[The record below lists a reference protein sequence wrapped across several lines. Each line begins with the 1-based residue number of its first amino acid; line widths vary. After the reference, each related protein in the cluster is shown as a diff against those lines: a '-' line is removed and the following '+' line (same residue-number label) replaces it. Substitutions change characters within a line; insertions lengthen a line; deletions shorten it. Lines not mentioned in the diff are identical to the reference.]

1 MLTQDACLQSQSH
14 VNLHPCSSDVFSM
27 CDSTCVFGI
36 VGALA
41 GGKEPYGSAAS
52 VLEEE
57 GRSKF
62 MADMCAKQQQ
72 LEKEKDMEME
82 RDEIQQLLCVQEL
95 AKERDE
101 LNDLLKQ
108 RELQKENEELEELL
122 RQQKLMTEMEELNEL
137 RLQLDLQRE
146 MEELNALLR
155 QREQEEEEKT
165 VALTQHAC
173 RKKLDREDMLLNPH
187 GCQSGMVDVNEK
199 DLVGTEHVVDGS
211 ATEERGQESH
221 DMEHESR
228 SDVGLSVNALREQ
241 THGGELNLKHGKP
254 CEAPDVAVEQNEEML
269 KHGKACE
276 KEESLKHGKPCEKP
290 EIVDKEEMLKHGK
303 PCETPAVAVGKK
315 ETLKVTILTYVSQL
329 PRSTCLLP
337 ARTCSRVLCQCLL
350 LSGLALYLVHFLSCL
365 KEKNCS
371 IFPEVCPLFTHR
383 PNLVGSD
390 CLFVFEHVVLAWT
403 LVL

>member
-1 MLTQDACLQSQSH
+1 M
-14 VNLHPCSSDVFSM
+14 
-27 CDSTCVFGI
+27 
-36 VGALA
+36 
-41 GGKEPYGSAAS
+41 
-52 VLEEE
+52 
-57 GRSKF
+57 
-62 MADMCAKQQQ
+62 
-72 LEKEKDMEME
+72 
-82 RDEIQQLLCVQEL
+82 
-95 AKERDE
+95 
-101 LNDLLKQ
+101 
-108 RELQKENEELEELL
+108 
-122 RQQKLMTEMEELNEL
+122 
-137 RLQLDLQRE
+137 
-146 MEELNALLR
+146 
-155 QREQEEEEKT
+155 
-165 VALTQHAC
+165 
-173 RKKLDREDMLLNPH
+173 
-187 GCQSGMVDVNEK
+187 
-199 DLVGTEHVVDGS
+199 
-211 ATEERGQESH
+211 
-221 DMEHESR
+221 
-228 SDVGLSVNALREQ
+228 
-241 THGGELNLKHGKP
+241 
-254 CEAPDVAVEQNEEML
+254 EQNEEML